1 MPANKRDINLEA
13 ERLFENQKVLNQGVR
28 SSQGKFYW
36 ATQIARDEHN
46 SRILDACKD
55 RKVLEIGCSTG
66 HNATMLQNHVDSYTG
81 VDISDAAINA
91 AKDKKIPNASFCQV
105 DAHSLPFEDSS
116 FDCVITDSLLHH
128 LDLEKAF
135 GEIRRVLSPDG
146 RLVFFEPLGVNPF
159 FQLYR
164 MATPAARTRDER
176 PFTLKDLKHFEK
188 HFSYDEVFFSGFFVI
203 ISAFFRRESLRRV
216 LARIDNFLARTPLRF
231 LFWQIS
237 GSASARAQTQGP
249 SE

>member
-1 MPANKRDINLEA
+1 MPANKRDIDLEA
-13 ERLFENQKVLNQGVR
+13 ERLFENQKVLDQGVR

-36 ATQIARDEHN
+36 ATQIARDAHN
-46 SRILDACKD
+46 SRILVASKNS
-55 RKVLEIGCSTG
+55 KVLEIGCSTG
-66 HNATMLQNHVDSYTG
+66 QNATMLKDHVDSYTG

-91 AKDKKIPNASFCQV
+91 AKNRKIPNASFFQV

-135 GEIRRVLSPDG
+135 EEIRRVLQPEG
-146 RLVFFEPLGVNPF
+146 RLVFFEPLGINPF

-176 PFTLKDLKHFEK
+176 PFTLKDLRYFEQ
-188 HFSYDEVFFSGFFVI
+188 HFSHDKIYFSGFFVVV
-203 ISAFFRRESLRRV
+203 SAFFRKDGFRRV
-216 LARIDNFLARTPLRF
+216 LARIDDFLARTPLRF

-237 GSASARAQTQGP
+237 GSARAKTQAP
-249 SE
+249 SSK